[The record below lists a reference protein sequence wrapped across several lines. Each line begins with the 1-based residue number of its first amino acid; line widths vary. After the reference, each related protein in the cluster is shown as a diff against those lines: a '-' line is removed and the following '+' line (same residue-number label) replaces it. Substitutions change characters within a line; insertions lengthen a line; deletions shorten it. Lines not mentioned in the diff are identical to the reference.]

1 MKDPFTYPLKHPI
14 TLPHTTLTELRF
26 PGMKG
31 KYMRKFTMTVQREEI
46 EAKRDPGTAGE
57 GGNAAERPA
66 AELGIEMSYG
76 RYMVL
81 AEAMLADEYGLVTAR
96 LILDEMDP
104 DDVHEVVSRVGERFA
119 GGRTIGTNA

>member
-1 MKDPFTYPLKHPI
+1 MKEPFTYPLKHPI
-14 TLPHTTLTELRF
+14 ELPHTTLTELRF

-31 KYMRKFTMTVQREEI
+31 KYMRKFTKTVQREET
-46 EAKRDPGTAGE
+46 EAKREQSATGEAGS
-57 GGNAAERPA
+57 APERA
-66 AELGIEMSYG
+66 MAELGIEMSYG

-104 DDVHEVVSRVGERFA
+104 EDVHEVVSRVGERFA
-119 GGRTIGTNA
+119 GGRTIGTSA